1 MNEELKNK
9 IELLLISTRG
19 MTVNDAIQ
27 YIKSIFPKSKF
38 EYEIRSS
45 STDFY
50 VENKEIIHLSSN
62 NESKIII
69 SYPEGDRLGDRLSN
83 PNIDISFEVFNNYQ
97 LELYHIFLN
106 NTCIEQT
113 YQNLYNIIDNITND
127 IILSKD
133 IVLMYLEDNLFDYPP
148 HLPVSFLEK
157 ITDDILID
165 DDVKSN
171 IINILK
177 EIATHNSFSSAYDQY
192 IYGRFKC
199 ENVSCW
205 QMSDSHQFYNIARKL
220 PDHIYNLYK
229 KEIEEIYN
237 QIQKFNILLQNIEE
251 DEELENEAEEDVEG
265 LEI

>member
-9 IELLLISTRG
+9 IELLLINTRG

-97 LELYHIFLN
+97 LELSL
-106 NTCIEQT
+106 Q
-113 YQNLYNIIDNITND
+113 YN
-127 IILSKD
+127 
-133 IVLMYLEDNLFDYPP
+133 
-148 HLPVSFLEK
+148 
-157 ITDDILID
+157 
-165 DDVKSN
+165 
-171 IINILK
+171 
-177 EIATHNSFSSAYDQY
+177 
-192 IYGRFKC
+192 
-199 ENVSCW
+199 
-205 QMSDSHQFYNIARKL
+205 
-220 PDHIYNLYK
+220 
-229 KEIEEIYN
+229 
-237 QIQKFNILLQNIEE
+237 
-251 DEELENEAEEDVEG
+251 
-265 LEI
+265 